1 MSSPPSG
8 KYYVMVRAYSTYSG
22 VSLLASYAGATP
34 TSAPTTAPTAAPTTA
49 PTAGPTTAPTTA
61 PNPPNC
67 TELSS
72 GVTVTISGYKDSEKL
87 FCFDNHHHNST
98 IYVKLS
104 GGSGD
109 ADLYVKYGSKPTE

>member
-49 PTAGPTTAPTTA
+49 PTAGP
-61 PNPPNC
+61 NPPNC

-87 FCFDNHHHNST
+87 FCFDNHQYNST